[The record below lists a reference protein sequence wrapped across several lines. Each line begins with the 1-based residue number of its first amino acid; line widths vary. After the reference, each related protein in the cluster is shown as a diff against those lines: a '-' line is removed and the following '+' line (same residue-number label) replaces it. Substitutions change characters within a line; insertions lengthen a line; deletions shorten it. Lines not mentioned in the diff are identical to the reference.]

1 MANPNM
7 VNVTSIYGE
16 FKAGP
21 LTDTLTTTLLEN
33 AASSGHVYKINSIIV
48 ANIDGTNAADLTM
61 DVYDISGGGNT
72 AHLAFTISVPP
83 DSTLVLIDKNTS
95 FYLKENYRIRGGAG
109 AASDLTYTINYE
121 QIG

>member
-33 AASSGHVYKINSIIV
+33 TTSSGHVYKINSIIV
-48 ANIDGTNAADLTM
+48 TNIDGTNAADLTM
-61 DVYDISGGGNT
+61 DVEDIAGSNE
-72 AHLAFTISVPP
+72 AYLAYTISVPA
-83 DSTLVLIDKNTS
+83 DATLVLIDRNSS

-109 AASDLTYTINYE
+109 AASDLTYIINYE